1 MYKRILVPLDGS
13 APSNAALQ
21 EALKFARSCGS
32 ALRLAY
38 VCEPLAYIL
47 AEGPIDLASAMRRQG
62 EQILSETAAKAH
74 EAGVSAETALI
85 EAGDRRVAAAITGDA
100 ARSSSDLIM
109 MGTHGRRGF
118 EHLVLGSVAEGVLR
132 RATVPVLLLRPAA
145 SETGLT

>member
-1 MYKRILVPLDGS
+1 MYKRILVPVDGS

-21 EALKFARSCGS
+21 EALKFAGTCGS
-32 ALRLAY
+32 ALRLVY
-38 VCEPLAYIL
+38 VCEPLSYIL
-47 AEGPIDLASAMRRQG
+47 AEGPVDLAYAVRRQG
-62 EQILSETAAKAH
+62 EQVLDEAAAKTR

-85 EAGDRRVAAAITGDA
+85 DAEDRRVAAAITEEAGRA
-100 ARSSSDLIM
+100 GSDLIM